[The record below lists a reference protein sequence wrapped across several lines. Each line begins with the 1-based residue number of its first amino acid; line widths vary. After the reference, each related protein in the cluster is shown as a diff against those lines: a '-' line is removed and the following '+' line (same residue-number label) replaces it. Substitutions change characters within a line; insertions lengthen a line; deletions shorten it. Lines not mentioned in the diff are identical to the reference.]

1 MFLENYINY
10 MQGEEIDFLPI
21 YITGINQV
29 IGKSLG
35 YSLKDQS
42 TFEVS
47 VEILQIL
54 YEKYGIDI
62 YPLGISRQAFGEN
75 FGSIVDYPEDSIE
88 YISSFIM
95 KDKIDLSLINDN
107 KNTQKFFESKL
118 KSMEKLIDALPS
130 YKFINTT
137 KGSFTYASGL
147 RSEESLLRDTRK
159 DKAKLKS
166 LLDKCLEYSINWIE
180 LFDKEFGHRHVYI
193 SDPSASL
200 SLLSLGQYKEFIL
213 PNLITL
219 IEEIYSIT
227 KYKPSIHLCGSS
239 KEIWQ
244 DLKKVSLSGIYID
257 NCEDLSVLKKI
268 LGENMTIVGNIPP
281 IEVLLQGDK
290 KSIKDSVD
298 ECIIKGADNK
308 GGFILNAGCAISPYT
323 PIENIDFVYEYV
335 KNLGSHKLG
344 GYPKYFNVK

>member
-10 MQGEEIDFLPI
+10 MKGEEIDSIPL

-29 IGKSLG
+29 VGRSLG
-35 YSLKDQS
+35 YSLKEQS

-75 FGSIVDYPEDSIE
+75 FGSVVDYPENSIE

-95 KDKIDLSLINDN
+95 KDKIDLSLIND
-107 KNTQKFFESKL
+107 KNIQVFFESKL
-118 KSMEKLIDALPS
+118 KSMGKIIDALPQ

-147 RSEESLLRDTRK
+147 RSEEKLLRDTRK
-159 DKAKLKS
+159 DNVKLKA
-166 LLDKCLEYSINWIE
+166 LLDKCLEYSIKWIE

-193 SDPSASL
+193 SDPSSSL
-200 SLLSLGQYKEFIL
+200 SLLSEVQYREFIL

-227 KYKPSIHLCGSS
+227 KHKPSIHLCGSS

-244 DLKKVSLSGIYID
+244 DLKKVSLSGIYVD
-257 NCEDLSVLKKI
+257 NCEDLGVLKET
-268 LGENMTIVGNIPP
+268 LGDNMTIVGNIPP
-281 IEVLLQGDK
+281 IEVLIEGDK
-290 KSIKDSVD
+290 STVKDSVD
-298 ECIIKGADNK
+298 ECILKGADNK
-308 GGFILNAGCAISPYT
+308 GGFILNAGCAVSPYT
-323 PIENIDFVYEYV
+323 PIENIDFIYEYV
-335 KNLGSHKLG
+335 MSLGSHKLG
-344 GYPKYFNVK
+344 NYPTHFNIK

>member
-1 MFLENYINY
+1 

-35 YSLKDQS
+35 YSLKEQS

-180 LFDKEFGHRHVYI
+180 LFDKESGHRHVYI

-227 KYKPSIHLCGSS
+227 KHKPSIHLCGSS